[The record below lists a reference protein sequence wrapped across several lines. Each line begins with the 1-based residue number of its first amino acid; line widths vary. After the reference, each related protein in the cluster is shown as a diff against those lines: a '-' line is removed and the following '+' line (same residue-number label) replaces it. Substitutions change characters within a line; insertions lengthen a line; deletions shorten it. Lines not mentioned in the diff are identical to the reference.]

1 MLDEY
6 LRRGDVSSFIDDI
19 LFNERYFQKKMNH
32 IANTKSISEN
42 ILALFIFYSALF
54 QYKVIVDN
62 IYLFDDFLEQL
73 ERLYR
78 KIDNYNDLEVGIHH
92 LIGRMVADNLQI
104 KDVEDNDNR
113 TMLLKY
119 IYDKYIENGYYFHGF
134 SSTYFND
141 LNKNSFQPEVYH
153 NYYDRFEKINSIFS
167 KVNSNIKIEKDFS
180 KKEVYFTDDFVMG
193 CYYSYYSPMFYTDFL
208 LNFSKKDFYKYTECF
223 KKLKVYLDSE
233 FFTKED
239 KDFVLSLIEDER
251 HLLKMNEN
259 EVSIMIV
266 PRNEFNDNI
275 LSFDEYLNNDDN
287 NYYDMVDRLLTSK
300 SSKIIHMDEIEREKY
315 DLYRFPISKK
325 ESSITEESEILK
337 KDEIKKNNQ
346 IFLDEYG
353 RVSILLVI
361 GSLSILIGI
370 VITIIKFVW
379 R

>member
-119 IYDKYIENGYYFHGF
+119 IYDN
-134 SSTYFND
+134 
-141 LNKNSFQPEVYH
+141 
-153 NYYDRFEKINSIFS
+153 YDRFEKINSIFS

-208 LNFSKKDFYKYTECF
+208 LEFSKKDCYQYTECF

-325 ESSITEESEILK
+325 ESSIKEESEILK

-370 VITIIKFVW
+370 VITIINFIW

>member
-92 LIGRMVADNLQI
+92 LIGRMAADNFQI
-104 KDVEDNDNR
+104 KDVLDKDNR
-113 TMLLKY
+113 MMLLKY

-141 LNKNSFQPEVYH
+141 LNKNSFQPEEYH

-208 LNFSKKDFYKYTECF
+208 LEFSKKDHYQYTECL
-223 KKLKVYLDSE
+223 KKLKTYLDSE

-239 KDFVLSLIEDER
+239 KEFILRLIEDEK
-251 HLLKMNEN
+251 HLLDYGANDI
-259 EVSIMIV
+259 SIMIV
-266 PRNEFNDNI
+266 PRSVFNDTFI
-275 LSFDEYLNNDDN
+275 SFDDYLNNDDN

-300 SSKIIHMDEIEREKY
+300 SSKIVYMNEIEREKY

-325 ESSITEESEILK
+325 ESIIKEESEVLK
-337 KDEIKKNNQ
+337 KEDIKKNNQ
-346 IFLDEYG
+346 MFLDEYG

>member
-6 LRRGDVSSFIDDI
+6 LRRGDVYSFIDNI

-32 IANTKSISEN
+32 VGNIISINEN
-42 ILALFIFYSALF
+42 ILALFIFYGALF

-92 LIGRMVADNLQI
+92 LIGRMVADSFQI
-104 KDVEDNDNR
+104 KDVEDNENR
-113 TMLLKY
+113 TILLKF

-134 SSTYFND
+134 ASTYFND
-141 LNKNSFQPEVYH
+141 LNKNSFRPEVYR

-193 CYYSYYSPMFYTDFL
+193 CYYSYFSPMFYTDFL
-208 LNFSKKDFYKYTECF
+208 LKFSKKDVYQYTECF
-223 KKLKVYLDSE
+223 KKLKTYLDSE

-239 KDFVLSLIEDER
+239 KDYILSLIEDENN
-251 HLLKMNEN
+251 LLGMDDND
-259 EVSIMIV
+259 VSILIV
-266 PRNEFNDNI
+266 SRSEFNDTI
-275 LSFDEYLNNDDN
+275 LSFDEYLNTDDN

-300 SSKIIHMDEIEREKY
+300 ASKIIYKDEIERGKY

-325 ESSITEESEILK
+325 QSFNKEELDVLRKE
-337 KDEIKKNNQ
+337 EIKKNNQ
-346 IFLDEYG
+346 IFIDEYG

-361 GSLSILIGI
+361 GSLSILVGI
-370 VITIIKFVW
+370 VITIIKFIW